1 MVVFFAPFLLP
12 PDPSES
18 VLSALLLASTVAA
31 SGSYGQ
37 PGKVEVPVVTVVVK
51 STITTCTL
59 PKTPPPP
66 CSSKG
71 SSQGGSN
78 GVATTSGGSNG
89 SPYGGSSAAAT
100 LTSKSTGP
108 SSIPTYSVPGSNST
122 IRTSPGYG
130 NGTTSGTRTATG
142 TSISTSATSTSTSSP
157 LPGCG
162 SDSYWL
168 ANIKHQG
175 FAPYAPNPSNYTVFR
190 SVKEFGAKGDGKADD
205 TVAINRAIS
214 EGGRCGPGSCN
225 STTTTPGLIYF
236 PPGTYRITSPIINY
250 YFTQIYGSPLCMPVI
265 KPSSN
270 FTGAWV
276 LDANQYQAGG
286 KLGWGSTNVFWRQV
300 RNLVIDMTDLPVAA
314 DVAGIHWPSSQAT
327 SLQNIH
333 VKMAKGTQTKHF
345 GMFIEEGSGGY
356 IGDMVFEG
364 GLDGI
369 RVGNQQFTMR
379 NLTFIG
385 AQTAIKQLWSW
396 GWTYSGITIKD
407 CKVGLDISN
416 VDTSTGRNPVASI
429 VFIDSEISNTPI
441 GVVTSRKPPGQQN
454 NPAQANTLILENIR
468 LFNVPTA
475 ISGPSNSVL
484 LAGSASFTT
493 ITGWGQ
499 GNRYTASGGPTAFQ
513 GPITP
518 FARPAAL
525 TAGTNFYERSRPSYA
540 EVPAS
545 QILSV
550 KSEGAKGDGKTDD
563 TAAIVAAVKKASSS
577 NKVLFFDYGMYV
589 VRSTI
594 YIPAGMRITGE
605 ALPVIISEGEFFNS
619 MASPKPVVQ
628 VGKPGETGAA
638 VEWSDMVLSTRG
650 QQMGAILIEWNLA
663 STTPS
668 GMWDVHTRIG
678 GFAGSNLSAK
688 ECPKTP
694 ATKIDAKNLDKKCI
708 AAFMSMHI
716 TASASNLLNENCWLW
731 VADHDAERDAGLVQ
745 ITVYA
750 GRGLLVESK
759 EGKIW
764 LWGTGVEHHQMYEY
778 QFVSTQN
785 IFAGQVQTE
794 TAYYQ
799 PNPDASIP
807 FPVDKAFSDPTFKA
821 GQSGWGFRAAN
832 SKEILVYGAGLY
844 SFFDNYNVTCAQE
857 GQGQTCQ
864 TQIMDV
870 DKSSV
875 KMYNL
880 NTVGV
885 GSQITVNGVDVARWQ
900 DNKNGFVNSV
910 AIFTS

>member
-1 MVVFFAPFLLP
+1 MHSHSFNL
-12 PDPSES
+12 
-18 VLSALLLASTVAA
+18 LSALLLASTAAA
-31 SGSYGQ
+31 SGSYG
-37 PGKVEVPVVTVVVK
+37 PAGKAEVPVVTVVVK

-66 CSSKG
+66 CSSR
-71 SSQGGSN
+71 SSTRGGSY
-78 GVATTSGGSNG
+78 GVTTPSGGGNISRPGRYN
-89 SPYGGSSAAAT
+89 STASA
-100 LTSKSTGP
+100 TSRSIRT
-108 SSIPTYSVPGSNST
+108 SSILTYSVPGNIST
-122 IRTSPGYG
+122 IRTGPGYG
-130 NGTTSGTRTATG
+130 GGTTSRTSSATG
-142 TSISTSATSTSTSSP
+142 SSTSASATSTSSSTP

-175 FAPYAPNPSNYTVFR
+175 FAPYAPSPSSYTVFR
-190 SVKEFGAKGDGKADD
+190 SVKDFGAKGDGKTDD
-205 TVAINRAIS
+205 TAAINRAIS

-236 PPGTYRITSPIINY
+236 PPGTYRITAPIVNY
-250 YFTQIYGSPLCMPVI
+250 YFTQIFGSPLCMPVI
-265 KPSSN
+265 KPSAD
-270 FTGAWV
+270 FVGAWV
-276 LDANQYQAGG
+276 LDANQYQASG

-300 RNLVIDMTDLPVAA
+300 RNLVIDMTDLSVAA

-333 VKMAKGTQTKHF
+333 VKMAKGTQTKHY
-345 GMFIEEGSGGY
+345 GMLIEEGSGGY
-356 IGDMVFEG
+356 LGDMVFEG
-364 GLDGI
+364 GLDGM

-379 NLTFIG
+379 NLTFVG
-385 AQTAIKQLWSW
+385 AQTAIKQIWSW

-407 CKVGLDISN
+407 CKVGLDIAN
-416 VDTSTGRNPVASI
+416 VDAGSGRSSVASI
-429 VFIDSEISNTPI
+429 IFMDSEITNTAI
-441 GVVTSRKPPGQQN
+441 GIVTNRKPPGQEN

-468 LFNVPTA
+468 ISNVPTA
-475 ISGPSNSVL
+475 ISGPNNTVL
-484 LAGSASFTT
+484 LAGSPSSTT
-493 ITGWGQ
+493 IAGWGQ

-513 GPITP
+513 GAIVP

-525 TAGTNFYERSRPSYA
+525 TSGTNFYERSRPSYA

-545 QILSV
+545 QFLSV

-563 TAAIVAAVKKASSS
+563 TAAILAAVKKASSS

-589 VRSTI
+589 VTSTI

-605 ALPVIISEGEFFNS
+605 ALPVIISQGDFFNS
-619 MASPKPVVQ
+619 MSSPKPVVQ

-638 VEWSDMVLSTRG
+638 VEWSDMVVSTRG

-678 GFAGSNLSAK
+678 GFAGSNLSAAD
-688 ECPKTP
+688 CPKTP
-694 ATKIDAKNLDKKCI
+694 GTKIDAGNLDKKCI

-716 TASASNLLNENCWLW
+716 TASASNLVNENCWLW

-759 EGKIW
+759 QGKIW
-764 LWGTGVEHHQMYEY
+764 LWGTGVEHHQLYEY

-785 IFAGQVQTE
+785 IFAGQMQTE

-799 PNPDASIP
+799 PNPDATLP
-807 FPVDKAFSDPTFKA
+807 FPVDLKFSDPTLDK
-821 GQSGWGFRAAN
+821 GQSGWGLRAVD
-832 SKEILVYGAGLY
+832 SKDILVYGAGLY
-844 SFFDNYNVTCAQE
+844 SFFDNYNLTCSLE
-857 GQGQTCQ
+857 GQGQRCQ
-864 TQIMDV
+864 SRIM
-870 DKSSV
+870 SV
-875 KMYNL
+875 ERSARVNVYNL

-885 GSQITVNGVDVARWQ
+885 GSQITVDGLDVSRWQ
-900 DNKNGFVNSV
+900 DNKNGFVNTV
-910 AIFTS
+910 AVFNS

>member
-1 MVVFFAPFLLP
+1 MHSHSFNL
-12 PDPSES
+12 
-18 VLSALLLASTVAA
+18 LSALLLASTAAA
-31 SGSYGQ
+31 SGSYGP
-37 PGKVEVPVVTVVVK
+37 PGNVEVPVVTVVVK

-66 CSSKG
+66 CSSKA
-71 SSQGGSN
+71 STQGGYS
-78 GVATTSGGSNG
+78 GVTTSSGGSNT
-89 SPYGGSSAAAT
+89 SKYGGYNSTVT
-100 LTSKSTGP
+100 LTSKPTGP
-108 SSIPTYSVPGSNST
+108 SGVST

-130 NGTTSGTRTATG
+130 NGTTIRTSTTTG
-142 TSISTSATSTSTSSP
+142 TSTSTSASSTSTSTP

-190 SVKEFGAKGDGKADD
+190 SVKEFGAKGDGKTDD
-205 TVAINRAIS
+205 TAAINRAIS

-265 KPSSN
+265 KPSAN

-286 KLGWGSTNVFWRQV
+286 ILGWGSTNVFWRQV

-356 IGDMVFEG
+356 LGDMVFEG
-364 GLDGI
+364 GLDGM

-385 AQTAIKQLWSW
+385 AQTAINQLWSW

-407 CKVGLDISN
+407 CKVGLNISN
-416 VDTSTGRNPVASI
+416 SAVGSV
-429 VFIDSEISNTPI
+429 VLIDSEIINTPI
-441 GVVTSRKPPGQQN
+441 GVVTSRKPPGQEN
-454 NPAQANTLILENIR
+454 NPAQSNTLMLENIR
-468 LFNVPTA
+468 LSNVPTA
-475 ISGPSNSVL
+475 ISGPNNSVL
-484 LAGSASFTT
+484 LAGSASSTT
-493 ITGWGQ
+493 IAGWGQ
-499 GNRYTASGGPTAFQ
+499 GNRYTASSGPTAFQ
-513 GPITP
+513 GQTTP
-518 FARPAAL
+518 FSRPAAL
-525 TAGTNFYERSRPSYA
+525 TSGTNFYERSRPSYA

-545 QILSV
+545 QFVSV

-563 TAAIVAAVKKASSS
+563 TAAIIAAVNKASSS
-577 NKVLFFDYGMYV
+577 KKVLFFDYGMYV
-589 VRSTI
+589 VTSTI

-605 ALPVIISEGEFFNS
+605 ALPVIISQGDFFNS
-619 MASPKPVVQ
+619 MSSPKPVVQ

-638 VEWSDMVLSTRG
+638 VEWSDMVVSTRG

-678 GFAGSNLSAK
+678 GFAGSNLSAA

-694 ATKIDAKNLDKKCI
+694 ATKIDSNNLDKKCI

-716 TASASNLLNENCWLW
+716 AASASNLLNENCWLW

-799 PNPDASIP
+799 PNPDATLP
-807 FPVDKAFSDPTFKA
+807 FPVDSKFSDPTFEK
-821 GQSGWGFRAAN
+821 GQSGWGFRAVD

-864 TQIMDV
+864 SRIMDV
-870 DKSSV
+870 ENSPGV
-875 KMYNL
+875 KLYNL
-880 NTVGV
+880 NTVGI
-885 GSQITVNGVDVARWQ
+885 GSQITLNGRDVARWQ
-900 DNKNGFVNSV
+900 DNKNGFVNTV
-910 AIFTS
+910 AVFTS